1 MLSARCVAGRVRCG
15 GVSSGRAGFR
25 LARYARRVIR
35 PDRGALV
42 TVVIMAARVP
52 KTGVSGSDGTRPQ
65 GRTAS
70 RPRPAGTSSRTRIS
84 NNTRATSGGR
94 GRRPKGRPRKG
105 RGRSAPRRTQR
116 QPATDPFLILFG
128 WIGRVI
134 AAAWM
139 VVAHAAGY
147 GARALGRSAADLD
160 PMHRRDGVGLAF
172 LGAALV
178 IAATTWWHMGN
189 IAGNVMADA
198 VHGGFGSMAWVMPI
212 VLALLAWR
220 YLRHPDRN
228 AETGRIV
235 IGGLALTVGVLGLV
249 HIAHGT
255 PSPADGTGAIRAA
268 GGFIGYFASAPLVAA
283 VTPWV
288 AAPLLALVCGFGLL
302 VTTGTP
308 LHRVPERL
316 AGLRGTGAEGDAA
329 EGDTTPAAG
338 RGGRKKL
345 TAIEAGEHNK
355 PYDTPLLGGP
365 GGASNAGR
373 PRGKGPVLEE
383 PSRPAG
389 AAAAELEG
397 SGDTEGLLDALG
409 FGAPGAARKPGQP
422 LEHLGPPKGE
432 QLTLTGASDA
442 AEAGD
447 RGQGADRGQRR
458 GGACSD

>member
-128 WIGRVI
+128 WIARVI

-147 GARALGRSAADLD
+147 AARALGRSAADLD

-255 PSPADGTGAIRAA
+255 PLPAAGAGAIRAA
-268 GGFIGYFASAPLVAA
+268 GGFIGLAVSAPLVAA
-283 VTPWV
+283 LTPWI

-302 VTTGTP
+302 VITGTP

-316 AGLRGTGAEGDAA
+316 TMLRETGADDNAADADDKTA
-329 EGDTTPAAG
+329 
-338 RGGRKKL
+338 RGGRAWRKRPA
-345 TAIEAGEHNK
+345 AIEAGDHVK
-355 PYDTPLLGGP
+355 PYDTPLLGGTVGGP
-365 GGASNAGR
+365 GPAGR
-373 PRGKGPVLEE
+373 KGPVLEE
-383 PSRPAG
+383 PSHPAG
-389 AAAAELEG
+389 AVAAELEG
-397 SGDTEGLLDALG
+397 ARDDERLLDALG
-409 FGAPGAARKPGQP
+409 FGPATAPRKPEQR
-422 LEHLGPPKGE
+422 LDTLGPHDGKGE
-432 QLTLTGASDA
+432 QLTLTGTSD
-442 AEAGD
+442 
-447 RGQGADRGQRR
+447 
-458 GGACSD
+458 SS